1 MSNVFFTEK
10 LTGALHCSFTAAVTH
25 VQLPKADVGYHSCTV
40 INSFLAIMQANFLLC
55 DELSKEVSVSAMT
68 LAKVVLGEESTAM
81 VSKEVK
87 ESNQIWDNEKN
98 GHGVVQEGR
107 H

>member
-1 MSNVFFTEK
+1 
-10 LTGALHCSFTAAVTH
+10 
-25 VQLPKADVGYHSCTV
+25 
-40 INSFLAIMQANFLLC
+40 
-55 DELSKEVSVSAMT
+55 MT